1 LSLTMET
8 RVGRKRV
15 LVIPKAI
22 AEAVGLQE
30 GQRVRIRA
38 EDGRIVIEPVR
49 DPIWLALHGRRIG
62 RIEPEELE
70 EDSLAE
76 QENLA

>member
-1 LSLTMET
+1 MSLTMET

>member
-1 LSLTMET
+1 MSLTMEA

-22 AEAVGLQE
+22 ADAVGLQE

-49 DPIWLALHGRRIG
+49 DPIWLALHGRKIG